1 MARVRIELD
10 SVAVGQLL
18 NSNTNLRNHLMNG
31 GAKVQAE
38 AAATADAAQKG
49 AGGTIDGYAQAGF
62 SVVWEQRSKRPRVVI
77 KSNNTDPET
86 LERVYWYTQKRDGV
100 THLRAALYKF
110 FPKRG
115 K

>member
-1 MARVRIELD
+1 MAKAQVTIHE
-10 SVAVGQLL
+10 SAVGKM
-18 NSNTNLRNHLMNG
+18 LRENPGIKAKLMEG

-77 KSNNTDPET
+77 RSNNTDPDT